1 MKTLIKSAILS
12 VLLGMSLNLLAAP
25 VNINTADAK
34 SLAAN
39 INGIG
44 EKKAEAIV
52 QYRKKHGPF
61 KSADDLT
68 NIKGIGPKLI
78 EKNRE
83 VLLVKNTKNVK

>member
-1 MKTLIKSAILS
+1 MKTLLKSAVLS
-12 VLLGMSLNLLAAP
+12 VLLALSFNLFAAP

-34 SLAAN
+34 TLAAN

-61 KSADDLT
+61 KNADDLT

-78 EKNRE
+78 DKNRD
-83 VLLVKNTKNVK
+83 VLLVTKAKNVK

>member
-44 EKKAEAIV
+44 EKKAAAIV

-61 KSADDLT
+61 KSADDLI

>member
-1 MKTLIKSAILS
+1 MKTLFKSAILS
-12 VLLGMSLNLLAAP
+12 ALLALSFNLYAAP

-34 SLAAN
+34 TLAAN

-52 QYRKKHGPF
+52 QYRQKHGPF
-61 KSADDLT
+61 NSADDLAK
-68 NIKGIGPKLI
+68 IKGIGPKLI

>member
-1 MKTLIKSAILS
+1 MKTLFKSAILF
-12 VLLGMSLNLLAAP
+12 VLLGLSFNLLAAP

-34 SLAAN
+34 TMAAN

-68 NIKGIGPKLI
+68 NIKGIGPNLI

>member
-1 MKTLIKSAILS
+1 MKTLIKSAILF
-12 VLLGMSLNLLAAP
+12 VLLGLSFNLLAAP

-34 SLAAN
+34 TMAAN

>member
-1 MKTLIKSAILS
+1 MKTLLKSAVLS
-12 VLLGMSLNLLAAP
+12 VLLALSFNLFAAP

-34 SLAAN
+34 TLAAN

-61 KSADDLT
+61 KNADDLT

-78 EKNRE
+78 DKNRD
-83 VLLVKNTKNVK
+83 VLLVTNAKIVK

>member
-1 MKTLIKSAILS
+1 MKILFKSVILS
-12 VLLGMSLNLLAAP
+12 ALLALSFNLLAAP

-34 SLAAN
+34 TLAAN

-52 QYRKKHGPF
+52 QYRKKHGSF
-61 KSADDLT
+61 ESAEDLT
-68 NIKGIGPKLI
+68 KIKGIGPKLV

-83 VLLVKNTKNVK
+83 ILLVKNKKM

>member
-44 EKKAEAIV
+44 EKKAAAIV